1 MLEEKW
7 GIVCSKR
14 MVNEWFTDVVSL
26 GKTRIARIFTGDSII
41 RKADKVVNREQD
53 ITVCLPGAKTED
65 VADKAGRTGDT
76 RGAVLVHVGMNNTE
90 KEGTSAIIGKY
101 RRLVE
106 TLKEVRIGQVVLSG
120 ILPVMEGRS
129 IGIVG

>member
-1 MLEEKW
+1 
-7 GIVCSKR
+7 
-14 MVNEWFTDVVSL
+14 MVPQERSFADVVSK
-26 GKTRIARIFTGDSII
+26 GKTRKTRIFTGDSII
-41 RKADKVVNREQD
+41 RKADKVVNREED

-65 VADKAGRTGDT
+65 VAEKAGQVMGGDT
-76 RGAVLVHVGMNNTE
+76 RGAVLVHVGTNNTE

-101 RRLVE
+101 RRLVK
-106 TLKEVRIGQVVLSG
+106 TFKEVRIGQVVLSG